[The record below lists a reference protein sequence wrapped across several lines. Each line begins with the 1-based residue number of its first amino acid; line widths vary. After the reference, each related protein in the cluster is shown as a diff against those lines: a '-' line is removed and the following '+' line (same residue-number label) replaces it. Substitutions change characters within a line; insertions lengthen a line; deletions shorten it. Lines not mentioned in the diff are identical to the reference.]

1 MINFEH
7 IGLFG
12 TNRHFLSVA
21 KEWWLENVNRFN
33 GWNVIFDPKDDSL
46 RFVNFF
52 SEYRNFSVFLL
63 KDDYGSIQGKRF
75 DIIVNPPEYLK
86 NDCYY
91 RLKSGVQSF
100 VTYIGIFDVLAFILE
115 RNNELDCLDCQSLKN
130 KNTVEY
136 GNIKIENVNGIAFS
150 KDSIPSYVTFTTDRP
165 IAADFVTISD
175 PLKDGTKGL
184 NDFVKKVNDSMVH
197 IGTTFETAL
206 FGGNYQQFIKDLLNL
221 EFGKGGIDMDI
232 RNKIEDVIFN
242 GPATIVKWTDG
253 TKTIV
258 KCNEGEINNPYMGL
272 AMCISK
278 KVLGNKGNFNDVFKK
293 WITPDVINPYM
304 TAPQE
309 GK

>member
-1 MINFEH
+1 MFNFEH

-12 TNRHFLSVA
+12 TNRHFLVVA
-21 KEWWLENVNRFN
+21 KEWWLKNVDRFK
-33 GWNVIFDPKDDSL
+33 GWNVFLNPANDSL
-46 RFVNFF
+46 QFINY
-52 SEYRNFSVFLL
+52 EGPYRNFYVLLL
-63 KDDYGSIQGKRF
+63 KDDYSSIRGKRF

-91 RLKSGVQSF
+91 ILKSGMHSF
-100 VTYIGIFDVLAFILE
+100 VTYSYVFDILEFILE
-115 RNNELDCLDCQSLKN
+115 RNNELDCLDYQSLKN
-130 KNTVEY
+130 KDAVY
-136 GNIKIENVNGIAFS
+136 GNNKINSINGISFS
-150 KDSIPSYVTFTTDRP
+150 KDSIPSYISFDSDPAVN
-165 IAADFVTISD
+165 FVTIDGHLDGSLKYESKEFIVKDSSLGMKSD
-175 PLKDGTKGL
+175 KVIFD
-184 NDFVKKVNDSMVH
+184 DFIYDD
-197 IGTTFETAL
+197 
-206 FGGNYQQFIKDLLNL
+206 YQKLIKDLLNL
-221 EFGKGGIDMDI
+221 EFGKGGIKMDI

-253 TKTIV
+253 TKTVV

-278 KVLGNKGNFNDVFKK
+278 KVLGNKGNFNEVFKK

>member
-1 MINFEH
+1 MFNFDH

-12 TNRHFLSVA
+12 TNGHFLVVA
-21 KEWWLENVNRFN
+21 KEWWLKNVDRFKN
-33 GWNVIFDPKDDSL
+33 WNVLLNPANNTL
-46 RFVNFF
+46 EFVNYAKP
-52 SEYRNFSVFLL
+52 YRDFYVFLL
-63 KDDYGSIQGKRF
+63 KDDYGSIQGRRF
-75 DIIVNPPEYLK
+75 DIIVNPPEHLK
-86 NDCYY
+86 DDCYY
-91 RLKSGVQSF
+91 RLKSGMHSF
-100 VTYIGIFDVLAFILE
+100 VTYSYIFDILEFILE
-115 RNNELDCLDCQSLKN
+115 RNNELDCLDYQSLKN
-130 KNTVEY
+130 KDAVY
-136 GNIKIENVNGIAFS
+136 GNNKINSINGVSFS
-150 KDSIPSYVTFTTDRP
+150 KDSIPSYISFDSDPAVNFVTTDDR
-165 IAADFVTISD
+165 
-175 PLKDGTKGL
+175 LKVKSERI

-206 FGGNYQQFIKDLLNL
+206 FGGSYQQFIKDLLNL

-258 KCNEGEINNPYMGL
+258 KCKEGEINNPYMGL
-272 AMCISK
+272 AMCIAK